1 MEKKLTS
8 YSAETLTNW
17 LLQPGVNVFKTTL
30 NQMILAYANES
41 FRNWF
46 KPIHEKYFTS
56 SLDYGNS
63 LIAEF
68 PHLYVVNDEDFIEDC
83 VQWLAD
89 NPRIGRDSSFARC
102 VNFAFAEMTFA
113 KRNLSEETAQRHI
126 KDIVRLL
133 SDTFIAH
140 FAPWH
145 VNIQRAFKEGNERN
159 MLIIVIKVLG
169 DVYGRFDELLNRFFV
184 DEDTQLCYERCN
196 VRNELASNNTLQIVR
211 DTETA

>member
-30 NQMILAYANES
+30 NQMTLAYANES

-46 KPIHEKYFTS
+46 KPIHEKYF
-56 SLDYGNS
+56 GAS
-63 LIAEF
+63 LIENNGICLTAEF
-68 PHLYVVNDEDFIEDC
+68 PHLYVANDEDFIKDC

-145 VNIQRAFKEGNERN
+145 VNILRAFMEDNELN
-159 MLIIVIKVLG
+159 MLAIVIKVLENEN
-169 DVYGRFDELLNRFFV
+169 GRFDELLNRFFV

-196 VRNELASNNTLQIVR
+196 GRNKLASDNTL
-211 DTETA
+211 